1 MDNLKIYVRLSDL
14 LYKDMLGLADEEEK
28 RELDT
33 LLVTCKLKGL
43 DREKIIA
50 RLQEKDVFDG
60 KEALQRFKELKR
72 VGKGHRRWIRWTSVA
87 ASLSC

>member
-60 KEALQRFKELKR
+60 K
-72 VGKGHRRWIRWTSVA
+72 
-87 ASLSC
+87 

>member
-33 LLVTCKLKGL
+33 LLVTCNQQSIQLPL
-43 DREKIIA
+43 FLFI
-50 RLQEKDVFDG
+50 
-60 KEALQRFKELKR
+60 
-72 VGKGHRRWIRWTSVA
+72 S
-87 ASLSC
+87 

>member
-43 DREKIIA
+43 DRLLLVYRKRMFLTEK
-50 RLQEKDVFDG
+50 RLSRDSKN
-60 KEALQRFKELKR
+60 
-72 VGKGHRRWIRWTSVA
+72 
-87 ASLSC
+87 